1 MPQTLNGIAVD
12 DKHRQ
17 RDVEHTVPEDEVLRI
32 GHNGGLACVQKQA
45 DQGLVQHAQDEEGRY
60 TVHAADAQC
69 GVHAAVHTAKVFRA
83 HILAGVGGHGGADAL
98 QRHAEELRS
107 LAAGGL
113 RRHDVAAQTIH
124 RALQHHATDGGNAAL
139 QAHGDAHRAKFC
151 TVRCADAPFFLIP
164 AQLRVVAHDIK
175 KAADARHSLTEH
187 GGKGRAEHAHVEHND
202 AGKVQPDV
210 QHTGH
215 QQEIQRALAVAQC
228 THQGAGHIIKQSEGD
243 ACKNGADIHIRK
255 VNDIGRG
262 VRPHQHQTGHSHR
275 NDGKH
280 RGKGDGQPHGIG
292 GVAAHLVVV
301 VGTEGP

>member
-1 MPQTLNGIAVD
+1 MPQTLNGVAVD
-12 DKHRQ
+12 DKHCQ
-17 RDVEHTVPEDEVLRI
+17 RDVEHAVPEDELLRI

-45 DQGLVQHAQDEEGRY
+45 DQGLVQHAQDEEGGHA
-60 TVHAADAQC
+60 VHAADAQC
-69 GVHAAVHTAKVFRA
+69 GVHAAVHAAQILRA

-113 RRHDVAAQTIH
+113 RRHDIAAQTVH
-124 RALQHHATDGGNAAL
+124 RALQHHAANGGNAAL
-139 QAHGDAHRAKFC
+139 QAHGEAHGAKLC
-151 TVRCADAPFFLIP
+151 AVRSADAPFFLIP
-164 AQLRVVAHDIK
+164 AQFRVVAHDVN

-187 GGKGRAEHAHVEHND
+187 GGKGCAEHAHVEHND

-210 QHTGH
+210 QHAGH
-215 QQEIQRALAVAQC
+215 QQKIQRALAVAQC

-243 ACKNGADIHIRK
+243 ACKNGADIDIRK
-255 VNDIGRG
+255 VDDIGRG

-275 NDGKH
+275 NDGEH
-280 RGKGDGQPHGIG
+280 RGKSDGQPHGIG

-301 VGTEGP
+301 VGAEGP

>member
-1 MPQTLNGIAVD
+1 MAQTLNGVAVD
-12 DKHRQ
+12 DKHCQ

-45 DQGLVQHAQDEEGRY
+45 DQGLIQHAQDEEGRHA
-60 TVHAADAQC
+60 VHAADAQC
-69 GVHAAVHTAKVFRA
+69 GVHAAVHAIQILRA
-83 HILAGVGGHGGADAL
+83 HILAGVGRHGGADAL

-113 RRHDVAAQTIH
+113 RGHDVAAQTVH
-124 RALQHHATDGGNAAL
+124 RALQHHAANGGNAAL
-139 QAHGDAHRAKFC
+139 QAHGNAHSTKLC
-151 TVRCADAPFFLIP
+151 TVRCADASLFPVP

-187 GGKGRAEHAHVEHND
+187 SGKGRAEHAHVEHND

-210 QHTGH
+210 QHAGH
-215 QQEIQRALAVAQC
+215 QQKIQRALAVAQC
-228 THQGAGHIIKQSEGD
+228 THQSAGHVIEQGERD
-243 ACKNGADIHIRK
+243 ARKNGADIHIRK
-255 VNDIGRG
+255 VDDIGRG

-275 NDGKH
+275 NDGEH
-280 RGKGDGQPHGIG
+280 RGKGNGQPNGIG

>member
-1 MPQTLNGIAVD
+1 MPQTLNGVAVD
-12 DKHRQ
+12 DKHCQ

-32 GHNGGLACVQKQA
+32 GHNGGLACVQEQA
-45 DQGLVQHAQDEEGRY
+45 DQGLVQHAQDEEGGHA
-60 TVHAADAQC
+60 VHAADAQC
-69 GVHAAVHTAKVFRA
+69 GVHAAVHAAQILRA

-113 RRHDVAAQTIH
+113 RGYDIAAQTVH
-124 RALQHHATDGGNAAL
+124 RALQHHAADGSNTAL
-139 QAHGDAHRAKFC
+139 QTHGEAHGAKLC
-151 TVRCADAPFFLIP
+151 AVRSADAPFFLIP
-164 AQLRVVAHDIK
+164 AQFRVVAHDVN
-175 KAADARHSLTEH
+175 KAADACHSLTEH
-187 GGKGRAEHAHVEHND
+187 GGKSRAEHAHVEQDD

-210 QHTGH
+210 QHAGH

-228 THQGAGHIIKQSEGD
+228 THQGAGHIIKQREGD
-243 ACKNGADIHIRK
+243 ACKNGADIDIRK
-255 VNDIGRG
+255 VDDIGRG
-262 VRPHQHQTGHSHR
+262 VRPHQHQMGHCHR